1 MPGFELIGNEEF
13 EELKD
18 LFDRS
23 KILFRHGF
31 DAIRNGVYKV
41 RDFELAF
48 AEHFGYKDALAVT
61 SGTAALKV
69 AIKAAGIGKGDE
81 VITQSFTFLATVEAI
96 VEAGA
101 TPVIC
106 EIDESLNMDP
116 SLLESL
122 ITPKTKMIIPV
133 HMLGV
138 PAKMDQI
145 LTIARKHKLLVM
157 EDTAWGCGG
166 KFQGKYLGTLGDIG
180 SFSFDFAKIIT
191 TGEGGMIVA
200 KDQNL
205 LDRAKAY
212 HDHGHENNPKLPRWE
227 DSRSSSGFNYRMTEM
242 QGSVGLAQLKKL
254 NTIVE
259 AQRKNQAKIKSIVS
273 QFQGIRFREVPE
285 TGEETADAL
294 VFFTETPEKAKE
306 FRAAMLEQGLG
317 TKILPEAISW
327 HFAGTWNHIEELNS
341 KYNSLENAFPK
352 SLELLNKSV
361 AIPIQVNMQE
371 QALEKINSAMIKVFK
386 GK

>member
-13 EELKD
+13 GELED
-18 LFDRS
+18 LFQRS

-31 DAIRNGVYKV
+31 DGIRNGVFKV
-41 RDFELAF
+41 REFELAF
-48 AEHFGYKDALAVT
+48 AKHFGFRDALAVT

-69 AIKAAGIGKGDE
+69 AMKAANIKPGDE

-101 TPVIC
+101 TPIIC

-116 SLLESL
+116 IALEKL
-122 ITPKTKMIIPV
+122 ITQKTKMIVPV

-138 PAKMDQI
+138 PARMDQI
-145 LTIARKHKLLVM
+145 LAIARKHNLLVM

-166 KFQGKYLGTLGDIG
+166 KFQGSYLGTLGDIG

-191 TGEGGMIVA
+191 TGEGGMILA
-200 KDQNL
+200 KDQSL
-205 LDRAKAY
+205 LERAKAY

-242 QGSVGLAQLKKL
+242 QGAVGLAQLKKL
-254 NTIVE
+254 GEIVKL
-259 AQRKNQAKIKSIVS
+259 QRANLEKIKSVVS
-273 QFQGIRFREVPE
+273 QYEGIRFRDVPE
-285 TGEETADAL
+285 SGEETADAL
-294 VFFTETPEKAKE
+294 VFFTKTPKLARA
-306 FRAAMLEQGLG
+306 FRSAMLEEGLG

-327 HFAGTWNHIEELNS
+327 HFAGTWNHIPELVCQYSN
-341 KYNSLENAFPK
+341 LFEAFPR
-352 SLELLNKSV
+352 SLELLDRSV
-361 AIPIQVNMQE
+361 AIPIQVKMQD
-371 QALEKINSAMIKVFK
+371 QVLDKVNSAMIKVFK
-386 GK
+386 GN